1 MASVTN
7 QKNIDLPLPEEKR
20 NDLEAQKLE
29 VLLEEVKENKELKI
43 KGKDSVVT
51 DIIIILDESGSMASM
66 GKEPVRSVD
75 AFIQEQKKNA
85 DDDATLTLMTFNTK
99 STRVIDNQHISE
111 VKNLQD
117 ELYAPCGSTALNDA
131 VCQMIDHKL
140 NSDKPDNV
148 VLLIITDGEENSSNT
163 FSTANTR
170 ERIEKVQKD
179 HDWKVMF
186 IGANIDAF
194 AEGRNLSVNSSMC
207 AQYDQNLPDNLLFLM
222 RTTSEQVSDYR
233 RDRTNGDNEAELK
246 APRMNIYTSEPNRRS
261 TRDQRSYLRS
271 STYGLRPPPHH
282 ELTLLGAPLTL
293 TRTLTGVGF

>member
-7 QKNIDLPLPEEKR
+7 QKNIDLTLPEEKH

-29 VLLEEVKENKELKI
+29 VVLEEVKENKELKN

-117 ELYAPCGSTALNDA
+117 QFYAPCGSTALNDA
-131 VCQMIDHKL
+131 VCQTIDHKL

-194 AEGRNLSVNSSMC
+194 AEGCNLSVNSSMC
-207 AQYDQNLPDNLLFLM
+207 AQYDQNLPDNLLFLI

-233 RDRTNGDNEAELK
+233 RARTDGDNEADLK
-246 APRMNIYTSEPNRRS
+246 APQMNIYKSEPNRRS
-261 TRDQRSYLRS
+261 TRDQRSCLQS
-271 STYGLRPPPHH
+271 STYGLRPPPLH
-282 ELTLLGAPLTL
+282 ELALPSAPLTL
-293 TRTLTGVGF
+293 ARTLTGVGF